1 MPREGCE
8 PGLSSSLLSTA
19 RSGALAVGVARP
31 ASPARTKPT
40 STPAPEPRQKAA
52 RGPVRGRGQLLSY
65 GSRTAKAWREAG
77 RDSPAPRRARR
88 RWPPRAC
95 ALARPCAPSWRRD
108 HKASA
113 AIWWRR
119 PGSCGAERGGRVR
132 GGRPL
137 TGAPE
142 AQAAK
147 HIKEA
152 PRLCP
157 LARLRFPRQK
167 GMAGIPKEAVW
178 CSGRRLDSDA
188 RT

>member
-137 TGAPE
+137 TGAPGSPSRE
-142 AQAAK
+142 THQGSPTPLPPGAA
-147 HIKEA
+147 
-152 PRLCP
+152 P
-157 LARLRFPRQK
+157 
-167 GMAGIPKEAVW
+167 IPKAEGNGWHPKRGSVVQWSAP
-178 CSGRRLDSDA
+178 GL
-188 RT
+188 